1 MTKHLFC
8 SMSLI
13 ILLEFLERA
22 VNSCLRLCACVLS
35 VFFTTFLLGASSV
48 IAETQADSPDSDPN
62 HLRISAARSA
72 HDLRIIEGLVEQF
85 RQKYPQVT
93 TTIHSGGVLAVLEQG
108 RKGDADVVLT
118 HHKPAELKFLAEGYA
133 IKRTQILFTEYA
145 LFGPPGDR
153 LGLTRLKDIA
163 SVFRKLA
170 EAEAEFYVPSPRSG
184 TNMKIEELWSLVG
197 INPDWLGYEN
207 TGASG
212 YATLLQAAEFGT
224 YAVAEMATYIVNR
237 EKLEGKIIPLFRDD
251 LNLRNVYSLLVIN
264 PEKVPGVNYELAN
277 RFHDFLVSE
286 EGQDA
291 IRALGES
298 HFNASVLEPAAH
310 LDPGLREERVE
321 KNLELKSLELQ
332 LAVISSISLFALL
345 IISLILF
352 IRMRSMQRKHS
363 ESELRNEILVQAQEK
378 ILQTN
383 KLLQSEIEE
392 RKVTERRL
400 SDAIEK
406 LNESERE
413 LKLYHDHL
421 ESLVSTRTK
430 DLEIA
435 VQELQAFSYSVSHD
449 LRAPLRSINGF
460 GHALLDE
467 YSDVLDANGRQF
479 LNRLIS
485 ASVRMGHL
493 IDDLLLLSRI
503 SSQEIVFRNINL
515 GEIARDIF
523 DNQKEEISN
532 RNIIV
537 EIDNEMYA
545 RGDANLVRIVLENLI
560 SNALK
565 YTSKKNQARISI
577 GKVYRNS
584 SLCFFVKDDGVGF
597 DMQYAEKVFGPF
609 QRLHSDDEFKGTG
622 IGLSTVQRIVHR
634 HGGLIWT
641 ESKPGEGATF
651 YFTLSAAN
659 KQDVKIQPAHGPYL
673 VPDPQL

>member
-1 MTKHLFC
+1 
-8 SMSLI
+8 MSLI

>member
-1 MTKHLFC
+1 M
-8 SMSLI
+8 
-13 ILLEFLERA
+13 
-22 VNSCLRLCACVLS
+22 NSCLRLCACVLS